1 MKQETQFDA
10 EIRVQDNAE
19 KVFKGILP
27 ELKDLTF
34 KNYHVVGEN
43 LASAI
48 EQNQW
53 FCPRGA
59 VYKAVRRLVVQ
70 NRRQLAVQQSLLAVV
85 LTTAE
90 VHLAQRK
97 LALELEIHRDNVS
110 MIKRAIVAE
119 CTLQDSLEDKVQV
132 VQDVLKLSPNS
143 RATLAEMLPELRE
156 ALNLSEDDTII
167 MLRRLNT
174 RLDWNLGDSDILCL
188 FGLQTQAQ
196 EYPE

>member
-10 EIRVQDNAE
+10 EIRTQENAE
-19 KVFKGILP
+19 KVFRQILP
-27 ELKDLTF
+27 ELKALTF

-70 NRRQLAVQQSLLAVV
+70 NRGQLPVQQSLLAVV
-85 LTTAE
+85 LTSAE

-97 LALELEIHRDNVS
+97 LALELEIHRDSVS
-110 MIKRAIVAE
+110 MLKRAIVAE
-119 CTLQDSLEDKVQV
+119 CTFQDLLEDKVQA
-132 VQDVLKLSPNS
+132 VQDVLKLTPNS
-143 RATLAEMLPELRE
+143 SSTLAEMLPDLRE
-156 ALNLSEDDTII
+156 AIDLSEGDTIV

-174 RLDWNLGDSDILCL
+174 RLDWNLGDSDILCM
-188 FGLQTQAQ
+188 FGLNH
-196 EYPE
+196 PEQPE

>member
-19 KVFKGILP
+19 KVLKQILP
-27 ELKDLTF
+27 KLKTLTF
-34 KNYHVVGEN
+34 QNYPVVGEN

-48 EQNQW
+48 EQNQF

-85 LTTAE
+85 LTSAE
-90 VHLAQRK
+90 VRLAQRK
-97 LALELEIHRDNVS
+97 LALEMEIHRDNVS

-119 CTLQDSLEDKVQV
+119 CTFQDSLEDKVLA

-143 RATLAEMLPELRE
+143 CATLAEMLPDLCEDI
-156 ALNLSEDDTII
+156 NLSEGDTIV

-174 RLDWNLGDSDILCL
+174 RLDWGLGDSDILCM
-188 FGLQTQAQ
+188 FGLNH
-196 EYPE
+196 PE

>member
-10 EIRVQDNAE
+10 EIRTQDNAE
-19 KVFKGILP
+19 KVFKQILP
-27 ELKDLTF
+27 ELKTLTF
-34 KNYHVVGEN
+34 HNYHNVAEN

-90 VHLAQRK
+90 VRLAERK

-119 CTLQDSLEDKVQV
+119 CAFQDLLEDKVQGV
-132 VQDVLKLSPNS
+132 LDVLKLIPDSS
-143 RATLAEMLPELRE
+143 STLAEMLPDLRE
-156 ALNLSEDDTII
+156 ALSLSAGDTIV

-174 RLDWNLGDSDILCL
+174 RLDWGLGDSDLLCL

>member
-19 KVFKGILP
+19 KVFKQILP
-27 ELKDLTF
+27 ELKTLTF
-34 KNYHVVGEN
+34 QNYPFIGED
-43 LASAI
+43 LAEAI
-48 EQNQW
+48 EQNQF

-70 NRRQLAVQQSLLAVV
+70 NRGQLSVQQSLLAVV
-85 LTTAE
+85 LTSAE
-90 VHLAQRK
+90 VRLAQRK

-119 CTLQDSLEDKVQV
+119 CTFQDSLGDKVQAV
-132 VQDVLKLSPNS
+132 HDVLKLAPASC
-143 RATLAEMLPELRE
+143 AMLAEMLPELQE
-156 ALNLSEDDTII
+156 GISLSKGDTII

-174 RLDWNLGDSDILCL
+174 RLDWGLGDSDILCM
-188 FGLQTQAQ
+188 FGLNH
-196 EYPE
+196 PEQPE